1 MNFSS
6 KFYLSG
12 PTILVSPEVMIKIAT
27 AIVNS
32 NEMDFEGQIHWD
44 TSKPDGTPRKL
55 LDVSKINKL
64 GWVASTDIKK
74 GIKKTISF
82 FDHDFINKKPV

>member
-32 NEMDFEGQIHWD
+32 NEMDFESASLPEPLLSFGTNFSLCRIAIARMLV
-44 TSKPDGTPRKL
+44 TRNILTRRVCPYMELNNPSKLPT
-55 LDVSKINKL
+55 N
-64 GWVASTDIKK
+64 
-74 GIKKTISF
+74 
-82 FDHDFINKKPV
+82 